1 MSAKVAPSPQYIGK
15 TNEELMAIFNNE
27 RRINNERRERINQRA
42 RYASFGSN
50 EPQYTQGAKNRF
62 DRFYKDWNYNPNNLK
77 VQTNALRNPT
87 NPQRRN
93 AARTAKKM
101 YGNDA
106 YKRLLNTIPQPKKKS
121 WLSSRK
127 TRRNKKR
134 LTRKRK

>member
-1 MSAKVAPSPQYIGK
+1 MSAKVAPAPQHIGK
-15 TNEELMAIFNNE
+15 TNEELMAIL
-27 RRINNERRERINQRA
+27 NNERRERMNQRA

-50 EPQYTQGAKNRF
+50 EPQYTQEIKNRF
-62 DRFYKDWNYNPNNLK
+62 DRFYKGWNYNPNNLK
-77 VQTNALRNPT
+77 VQMNALRNPT

-93 AARTAKKM
+93 AARTAKNV

-106 YKRLLNTIPQPKKKS
+106 YKRLLNNIPQPKKKS
-121 WLSSRK
+121 WWSSRK